1 MMIVLGMLK
10 AICAGIMI
18 VCGVG
23 MIMIGMIMVD
33 KKER

>member
-10 AICAGIMI
+10 AICADIMI

-23 MIMIGMIMVD
+23 MIMMGIIMVD
-33 KKER
+33 EKER